1 MIKLC
6 LAVILLCAGCATSP
20 ITDVK
25 KTLNVDGVVY
35 TLIRPASTNK
45 LGIVN
50 VELYAKPGN
59 ENSYYTRSLDGN
71 GMVSIAR

>member
-35 TLIRPASTNK
+35 TLVRPASTNTF
-45 LGIVN
+45 GVVD
-50 VELYAKPGN
+50 VELYTKSGN
-59 ENSYYTRSLDGN
+59 EKSYYTRSLDGN